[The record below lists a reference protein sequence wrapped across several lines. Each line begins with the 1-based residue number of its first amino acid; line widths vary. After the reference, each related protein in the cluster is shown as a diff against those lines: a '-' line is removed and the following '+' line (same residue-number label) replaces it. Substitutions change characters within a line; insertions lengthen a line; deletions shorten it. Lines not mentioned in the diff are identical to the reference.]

1 MDNSELI
8 QHLIKLDRCTDEH
21 PTWNI
26 CREINCTGPID
37 VLNFQQQ
44 VWQSLSSE
52 DLQSLIRGFI
62 TWGRLSGR
70 GTGGS
75 ISPVSK
81 LYKAYVELDPA
92 GEKLLSDWIR
102 HHRTNEYDPFGALIY
117 RDAQSIADCRLID
130 AERARTRAIKAN
142 QHNIR
147 MEIEQNAALERQL
160 QKSSKSLSQA
170 IKRNDIKAVEAI
182 IHKGVAPCSVPGF
195 SSYFEFALAQG
206 SHEIA
211 KLLSSHGL

>member
-1 MDNSELI
+1 MDDSALI
-8 QHLIKLDRCTDEH
+8 QHLIELDRCIDEH
-21 PTWNI
+21 LIENI
-26 CREINCTGPID
+26 CREITCTGPID
-37 VLNFQQQ
+37 VLNFRQQ

-52 DLQSLIRGFI
+52 DLQSLIKGFI
-62 TWGRLSGR
+62 RWGRLSGR

-81 LYKAYVELDPA
+81 LYKAYVELDPT
-92 GEKLLSDWIR
+92 GEKLLLDWIR
-102 HHRTNEYDPFGALIY
+102 HHRTNEYDPFGTLIY

-160 QKSSKSLSQA
+160 HKSLNSLPPA
-170 IKRNDIKAVEAI
+170 IKRKDFKAVKAI
-182 IHKGVAPCSVPGF
+182 IHRGVAPCSVPGF
-195 SSYFEFALAQG
+195 SSYSEFASAHG
-206 SHEIA
+206 SPEIA
-211 KLLSSHGL
+211 KLLSSLGL